1 MLLVLHSQIEE
12 VETVAAACHILYSIT
27 HDDAIRGDHCVDI
40 EAQLCK
46 SFITDTC
53 LELQRE
59 KTHVKACAATEKG
72 GEETS
77 LRTAVNALVMVLQWH
92 AQRRDVTRACIRSIT
107 NLSHFSSIL
116 EMLGSLGIAD
126 PVLTAATLHPH
137 ARDIV
142 ESVVKTIKALAKAGD
157 RAGPAGTDINGV
169 RKLLPFS
176 VSVTGIPG
184 LLLCLKSR
192 PSDFELA
199 GIVFCTLATLVGC
212 DHHAEHLTNELTVT
226 SYADKDP
233 LSFPDFSQSQY
244 PEVLTPLDFLHR

>member
-116 EMLGSLGIAD
+116 EMLGSLNQNEKIPPPRLVYRLALERQITKKSYSLEMNTHSLISTQTQL
-126 PVLTAATLHPH
+126 VAVHVALVRCAA
-137 ARDIV
+137 
-142 ESVVKTIKALAKAGD
+142 VV
-157 RAGPAGTDINGV
+157 
-169 RKLLPFS
+169 
-176 VSVTGIPG
+176 
-184 LLLCLKSR
+184 
-192 PSDFELA
+192 
-199 GIVFCTLATLVGC
+199 
-212 DHHAEHLTNELTVT
+212 
-226 SYADKDP
+226 
-233 LSFPDFSQSQY
+233 
-244 PEVLTPLDFLHR
+244 